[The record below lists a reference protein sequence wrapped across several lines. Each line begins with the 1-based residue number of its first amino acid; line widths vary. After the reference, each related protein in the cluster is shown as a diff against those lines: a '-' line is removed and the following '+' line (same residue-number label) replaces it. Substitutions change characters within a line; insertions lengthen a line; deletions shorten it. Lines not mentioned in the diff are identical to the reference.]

1 MTLVAVALI
10 WTGVSIISGLF
21 VGNVLFLYGGDVGS
35 TWIPLSTLDGAAIA
49 APESRLSPHHDRR
62 NNG

>member
-21 VGNVLFLYGGDVGS
+21 VGNVLFLYGGDVAS
-35 TWIPLSTLDGAAIA
+35 TWIPLSTLDGAAIT
-49 APESRLSPHHDRR
+49 APESRLSPHHDRH